1 MAVHP
6 FRFGVSVW
14 SASSRGEWKAKARK
28 AEDDGFD
35 TLSVPDHLTAGMFPP
50 LVALCTAAEATTRL
64 RVGTLVLNNEFRHPA
79 LVARDAAC
87 IDVLTDGRFE
97 LGIGAGHMASELASL
112 GLPFE
117 PAATRIAR
125 LEEAVSLIQSLLA
138 EEKVT
143 LQAEHYSVHDH
154 ALFPRPV
161 QRPIPMLIGGND
173 RRVLELAARKAS
185 IVGFTGFFPT
195 ERGTRVSA
203 AHFTASGFES
213 RLQLVR
219 AAAGERFAALELHA
233 LIQAVVRTD
242 DARAAAETLQA
253 RMPGLSTEDILES
266 PFVLL
271 GTPEQM
277 ESALLDRRRRFGLS
291 YFTVFEPAAGALA
304 PVVARLSGRG

>member
-1 MAVHP
+1 MVLHA

-14 SASSRGEWKAKARK
+14 SAPSRGEWKAKARK
-28 AEDDGFD
+28 AEDQGFD
-35 TLSVPDHLTAGMFPP
+35 TLSVPDHLMDGVYPP

-87 IDVLTDGRFE
+87 IDVLTEGRFE
-97 LGIGAGHMASELASL
+97 LGIGAGHMESEFASI

-117 PAATRIAR
+117 PAAIRIAR
-125 LEEAVSLIQSLLA
+125 LEEAVALIQSLLA
-138 EEKVT
+138 EETVT
-143 LQAEHYSVHDH
+143 SQARHYAARDH

-161 QRPIPMLIGGND
+161 QQPIPMLIGGNG

-185 IVGFTGFFPT
+185 IVGFTGFFPA
-195 ERGTRVSA
+195 ERGSHVSA

-219 AAAGERFAALELHA
+219 AAAGERFATLELHA
-233 LIQAVVRTD
+233 LIQAVVRTN
-242 DARAAAETLQA
+242 DARATAETLQA
-253 RMPGLSTEDILES
+253 RLPGLSTDDILES

-277 ESALLDRRRRFGLS
+277 ESALLERRQRFGIS
-291 YFTVFEPAAGALA
+291 YFTVFEPAADALA
-304 PVVARLSGRG
+304 PVVARLSGRR